1 MQTLS
6 IPWGGTNEKGLRRT
20 KKVEKAQ
27 KNYFDQLSGAHS
39 TQNNLF
45 FCTASYIIDLNT
57 IPEDLSPI
65 IIDANGQMA
74 KPNSQNQIIVLEGEK
89 FTLMCPGR
97 KFSKIDL
104 VEVVVR

>member
-1 MQTLS
+1 M
-6 IPWGGTNEKGLRRT
+6 
-20 KKVEKAQ
+20 
-27 KNYFDQLSGAHS
+27 
-39 TQNNLF
+39 
-45 FCTASYIIDLNT
+45 NT

-65 IIDANGQMA
+65 IIDANGQRA